1 MPRDLQ
7 AETSELAG
15 PMESM
20 APLSK
25 VSAREAPSGD
35 PTLEEHEAEDGRRP
49 AEDDS
54 PSADRGRLDAFY
66 TVPLLLSDVDACVKL
81 EEAAFPINERC
92 TRDKFMYRLTMCNE
106 LSLGLFTS
114 ATPDCEA
121 MSAETAAV
129 AHPAYS
135 GSPERKRVLLAHLVC
150 TKSTHT
156 TVRDQDMDY
165 PKDWRAEPSAK
176 PYLGHKESGRTVC
189 VHSLAVLPGYQGRG
203 YGSALMKSFVQ
214 RIETSGVA
222 DRIALLT
229 YDRLVPFYEKLGFK
243 NLGKSEATFGGVAW
257 SDMVYEFTG
266 DALSSN

>member
-1 MPRDLQ
+1 
-7 AETSELAG
+7 
-15 PMESM
+15 
-20 APLSK
+20 
-25 VSAREAPSGD
+25 
-35 PTLEEHEAEDGRRP
+35 
-49 AEDDS
+49 
-54 PSADRGRLDAFY
+54 
-66 TVPLLLSDVDACVKL
+66 
-81 EEAAFPINERC
+81 
-92 TRDKFMYRLTMCNE
+92 MCNE

-121 MSAETAAV
+121 MGAETAAV

-165 PKDWRAEPSAK
+165 PEDWRAEPLAQ
-176 PYLGHKESGRTVC
+176 PHLGHKEAGRTVC

-214 RIETSGVA
+214 RVETSGVA

-257 SDMVYEFTG
+257 DDMVYEFAG
-266 DALSSN
+266 DALSSK